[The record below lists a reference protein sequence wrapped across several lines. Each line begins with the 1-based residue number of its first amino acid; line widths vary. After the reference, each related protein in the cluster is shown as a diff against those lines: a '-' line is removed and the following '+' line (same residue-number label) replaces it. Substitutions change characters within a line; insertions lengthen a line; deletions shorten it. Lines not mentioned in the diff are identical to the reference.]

1 MKLHFFGGAKTVTGA
16 NYLLEIESNH
26 LTSLRARNILI
37 DCGLF
42 QGSRDLEKRNRE
54 SFSYNASGV
63 DFVMITHAHLDHIG
77 RLPKLVKEGFRGK
90 IFATAPT
97 IDFTRLMLE
106 DSQKILEE
114 KAEKEG
120 IVPPFEYSDIEEV
133 MSLFSPV
140 EYDESFEVSDGI
152 QVCFREAGH
161 ILGSAIIEFKIRN
174 LESGEKRETKIVF
187 SGDLGNQYEP
197 IIRPPA
203 IIKDADYLIVESAY
217 GDREH
222 ETAEECQEKVEDVA
236 EEIIKRKGVLLI
248 PSFALERTQ
257 ELLFHFNNLVEH
269 SKIPVLPIFLDSP
282 LALKA
287 TEVYKK
293 YPQYYNEETKKL
305 IASGDDIFKF
315 PNLHLTA
322 TTNQSKDISKFV
334 SPKIIIAGSGMSQ
347 GGRILHHE
355 VNYLPDPNN
364 ILLIISYQAQGTLGR
379 RLKEGEKNVRILDRE
394 VKVLAKVARIDGYS
408 AHADHKMLFNWV
420 ANSKSTLK
428 KVFIVQGEQGPADFL
443 AQKIKDHLGIEAIVP
458 NAGEVAEL

>member
-16 NYLLEIESNH
+16 NYILETNGKKIMV
-26 LTSLRARNILI
+26 

-42 QGSRDLEKRNRE
+42 QGPRDLEKKNRE
-54 SFSYNASGV
+54 DFSYNPKEV
-63 DFVMITHAHLDHIG
+63 DFVLITHAHLDHIG
-77 RLPKLVKEGFRGK
+77 RLPKLVKEGFFGK
-90 IFATAPT
+90 IFATRPT

-114 KAEKEG
+114 KAEREG
-120 IVPPFEYSDIEEV
+120 IVPPFERIDIEKV
-133 MSLFSPV
+133 MSLFQSV
-140 EYDESFEVSDGI
+140 EYDDTFELSEGI
-152 QVCFREAGH
+152 KVCFKEAGH
-161 ILGSAIIEFKIRN
+161 ILGSAVIEIEVFDQGK
-174 LESGEKRETKIVF
+174 KKKKTKIVF

-203 IIKDADYLIVESAY
+203 KITDADYLVVESAY

-222 ETAEECQEKVEDVA
+222 EAAKKCQEMIEDIT
-236 EEIIKRKGVLLI
+236 EEIIKKKGVLMI

-287 TEVYKK
+287 TEVYRK

-322 TTNQSKDISKFV
+322 TSNQSKDISRFV

-355 VNYLPDPNN
+355 INYLPDPNN

-394 VKVLAKVARIDGYS
+394 IKVLAKVEKIDGYS

-420 ANSKSTLK
+420 KNSKNTLK
-428 KVFIVQGEQGPADFL
+428 KVFIVQGEEGPADFL
-443 AQKIKDHLGIEAIVP
+443 AQKIKDHLGISVEVP
-458 NAGEVAEL
+458 ESNQGVEL

>member
-16 NYLLEIESNH
+16 NYLLEVEGNPS
-26 LTSLRARNILI
+26 TSLRTRNILI

-54 SFSYNASGV
+54 SFSYNASEV
-63 DFVMITHAHLDHIG
+63 DFVLITHAHLDHIG
-77 RLPKLVKEGFRGK
+77 RLPKLVKEGFEGK

-114 KAEKEG
+114 KAGREG
-120 IVPPFEYSDIEEV
+120 IAPPFEHTDVEKV
-133 MSLFSPV
+133 MSLFSSV
-140 EYDESFEVSDGI
+140 EYDDSFEVSEGI
-152 QVCFREAGH
+152 RVCFREAGH
-161 ILGSAIIEFKIRN
+161 ILGSAIIEFIISN
-174 LESGEKRETKIVF
+174 LESEKRKEIKIVF

-203 IIKDADYLIVESAY
+203 KITDADYLVVESAY

-222 ETAEECQEKVEDVA
+222 ETAKKCQEMVEDVA
-236 EEIIKRKGVLLI
+236 EEIIKKKGVLLI

-287 TEVYKK
+287 TEVYRK

-322 TTNQSKDISKFV
+322 TTNQSKDISRFV
-334 SPKIIIAGSGMSQ
+334 PPKIIIAGSGMSQ

-355 VNYLPDPNN
+355 ANYLPDPNN

-394 VKVLAKVARIDGYS
+394 IKVLAKVEKIDGYS

-420 ANSKSTLK
+420 KNSKNTLK
-428 KVFIVQGEQGPADFL
+428 KVFIVQGEEGPADFL
-443 AQKIKDHLGIEAIVP
+443 AQKIKDHLGISVEVP
-458 NAGEVAEL
+458 ESNQCVEL